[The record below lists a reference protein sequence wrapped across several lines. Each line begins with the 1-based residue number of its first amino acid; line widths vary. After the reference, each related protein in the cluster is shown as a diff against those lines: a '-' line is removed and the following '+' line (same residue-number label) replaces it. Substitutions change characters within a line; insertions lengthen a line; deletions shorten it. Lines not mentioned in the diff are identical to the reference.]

1 MDHWGIAAFDCGKLD
16 GYGYGNKFMD
26 YYGPE
31 CGMKFIVEAYWIIFN
46 WIADHFITYQFII

>member
-1 MDHWGIAAFDCGKLD
+1 LDHWGIAAFDCGKLD

-31 CGMKFIVEAYWIIFN
+31 CGMKFIVEAY
-46 WIADHFITYQFII
+46 